1 MIHYLRTMLIIY
13 YTTLDNLQLALS
25 FLYHVIVILTY
36 TTILF
41 IVWSNR

>member
-1 MIHYLRTMLIIY
+1 MIHYLRT
-13 YTTLDNLQLALS
+13 TLDNLRLALS
-25 FLYHVIVILTY
+25 FLHHVIIILTY